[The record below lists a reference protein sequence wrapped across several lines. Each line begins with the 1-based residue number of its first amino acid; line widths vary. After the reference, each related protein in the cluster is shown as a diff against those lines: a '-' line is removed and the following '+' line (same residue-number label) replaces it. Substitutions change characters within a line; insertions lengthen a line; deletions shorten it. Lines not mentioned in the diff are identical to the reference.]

1 MNVVALIG
9 SPVAHSLSPSIHRA
23 AFATV
28 PGEWA
33 FVSFDVSAGRADA
46 ALDAMRTLGIK
57 GLAVTTP
64 HKEEVA
70 AYVDEVDVAASA
82 LRSVN
87 TVAVTGDGHLI
98 GYSTDGD
105 GFVDGLRAEGVDPSG
120 QAIVV
125 LGAGGAA
132 RSIVEALGR
141 ARADSIAVVNRTPS
155 RSDAASAL
163 ADVAA
168 AGTLAD
174 IATADIVVNAT
185 SVGMGT
191 RDSPLPA
198 GTVRAHQVVADI
210 VYHPLETVLL
220 AEGRAAGCRVVDG
233 LTMLVHQAVR
243 QQQLWT
249 GTTPDASTLRAAAE
263 AELASR
269 SAGDTTDT
277 LR

>member
-1 MNVVALIG
+1 MNVAALIG

-33 FVSFDVSAGRADA
+33 FVSFDVAAGRADA

-70 AYVDEVDVAASA
+70 AYVDEVDVAAAA

-141 ARADSIAVVNRTPS
+141 VRADRIAVVNRTPS

-163 ADVAA
+163 ADVAV

>member
-1 MNVVALIG
+1 MNVAALIG

-23 AFATV
+23 AFAAV

-33 FVSFDVSAGRADA
+33 FVSFDVAAGRADA

-70 AYVDEVDVAASA
+70 AYVDEVDVAAAA

-105 GFVDGLRAEGVDPSG
+105 GFVDGLRAEGVDPTG

-141 ARADSIAVVNRTPS
+141 ARADRIAVVNRTPS

-163 ADVAA
+163 ADVAV

-233 LTMLVHQAVR
+233 LSMLVHQAVR

>member
-1 MNVVALIG
+1 VNVAALIG
-9 SPVAHSLSPSIHRA
+9 SPVAHSLSASIHRA

-33 FVSFDVSAGRADA
+33 FVSFDVAAGRADA

-70 AYVDEVDVAASA
+70 AYVDEVDVAAAA

-141 ARADSIAVVNRTPS
+141 ARADRIAVVNRTPS

-163 ADVAA
+163 ADVAV

>member
-1 MNVVALIG
+1 M
-9 SPVAHSLSPSIHRA
+9 
-23 AFATV
+23 
-28 PGEWA
+28 
-33 FVSFDVSAGRADA
+33 
-46 ALDAMRTLGIK
+46 
-57 GLAVTTP
+57 
-64 HKEEVA
+64 
-70 AYVDEVDVAASA
+70 
-82 LRSVN
+82 
-87 TVAVTGDGHLI
+87 
-98 GYSTDGD
+98 
-105 GFVDGLRAEGVDPSG
+105 
-120 QAIVV
+120 
-125 LGAGGAA
+125 
-132 RSIVEALGR
+132 
-141 ARADSIAVVNRTPS
+141 
-155 RSDAASAL
+155 
-163 ADVAA
+163 
-168 AGTLAD
+168 AD

>member
-1 MNVVALIG
+1 VNVAALIG
-9 SPVAHSLSPSIHRA
+9 SPVAHSLSPSIHRT

-33 FVSFDVSAGRADA
+33 FVSFDVAAGRADA

-70 AYVDEVDVAASA
+70 AYVDEVDVAAAA

-141 ARADSIAVVNRTPS
+141 ARADRIAVVNRTPS

-163 ADVAA
+163 ADVAV

-263 AELASR
+263 DELASR

>member
-1 MNVVALIG
+1 MNVAALIG
-9 SPVAHSLSPSIHRA
+9 SPVAHSLSASIHRA

-33 FVSFDVSAGRADA
+33 FVSFDVAAGRADA

-70 AYVDEVDVAASA
+70 AYVDEVDVAAAA

-141 ARADSIAVVNRTPS
+141 ARADRIAVVNRTPS

-163 ADVAA
+163 ADVAV
-168 AGTLAD
+168 AGTIAD

-249 GTTPDASTLRAAAE
+249 GTTPDASMLRAAAE